1 MSDDVLLELFSEDA
15 DAGETEQLTQSLRR
29 ELLDLREVD
38 DVARVSAGPA
48 PPGSRGVDMAA
59 LGALVVSISPGV
71 DLLGKVLRVVQDW
84 MKRGQKKSHTMRITI
99 QGQSLELT
107 ATAAQ
112 QQQLVEQFLASVQAP
127 EES

>member
-1 MSDDVLLELFSEDA
+1 MSDDVLLELFSDDSE
-15 DAGETEQLTQSLRR
+15 AGETEELTLALRR
-29 ELLDLREVD
+29 ELLDIREVD

-48 PPGSRGVDMAA
+48 PPGTRGVDMAA
-59 LGALVVSISPGV
+59 LGALVVSIAPTV

-112 QQQLVEQFLASVQAP
+112 QEELVQEFLASVGPAT
-127 EES
+127 EA